1 MAADATKRICVWSG
15 PRNISTA
22 LLYSFAQRADTR
34 AVDEPLYG
42 FYLAVSGAEHPGHDD
57 LRAMLDPDGERVVR
71 DVILGPCDRKVL
83 FLKQMAH
90 HLVGDLDWGFLSCT
104 VNVLL
109 TRDPEQMLPSLAVQ
123 VPRPTMR
130 DAGYDKLERI
140 LDFCEAQGQTV
151 PVIDSRDLQNDPE
164 GVLSRLCEVIGV
176 PWDPAMLSWPAG
188 PKPYDGP
195 WAPYWYHN
203 VHKSTGFSPY
213 QAKTQPFPKA
223 LAPLLA
229 ECAPI
234 YERLSVRAIR

>member
-1 MAADATKRICVWSG
+1 M
-15 PRNISTA
+15 
-22 LLYSFAQRADTR
+22 YSFAQRADTR

-42 FYLAVSGAEHPGHDD
+42 FYLAVSGAGHPGRGE

-71 DVILGPCDRKVL
+71 EVMLGPCDRPVL

-90 HLVGDLDWGFLSCT
+90 HLVGDLDWSFLTQT

-109 TRDPEQMLPSLAVQ
+109 TRDPEQMLPSLNVQ
-123 VPRPTMR
+123 VPNPTMR
-130 DAGYDKLERI
+130 DAGYDRLARI
-140 LDFCEAQGQTV
+140 LDYCEAAGRQV

-164 GVLSRLCEVIGV
+164 GVLSKLCQRLGIQ
-176 PWDPAMLSWPAG
+176 WDPVMLAWPPG
-188 PKPYDGP
+188 PKDYDGP

-213 QAKTQPFPKA
+213 KAKTEPFPDELK
-223 LAPLLA
+223 PLLA

-234 YERLSVRAIR
+234 YERLSKLAIR

>member
-1 MAADATKRICVWSG
+1 MWSG

-42 FYLAVSGAEHPGHDD
+42 HYLAVSGAAHPGVDEFRSA
-57 LRAMLDPDGERVVR
+57 LEADGERVVR
-71 DVILGPCDRKVL
+71 DVILGPSDRPVL

-90 HLVGDLDWGFLSCT
+90 HLVGDLDWGFLKKT
-104 VNVLL
+104 ANVLL

-123 VPRPTMR
+123 VPQPTMS
-130 DAGYDKLERI
+130 DAGYDKLGRI
-140 LDFCEAQGQTV
+140 LDECEAAGQQV
-151 PVIDSRDLQNDPE
+151 PVLDSRDLQNDPA
-164 GVLSRLCEVIGV
+164 GVLARLCENLGLV
-176 PWDPAMLSWPAG
+176 WDPAMLSWPAG

-213 QAKTQPFPKA
+213 KAKTDPFPEA
-223 LAPLLA
+223 LRPLLE

-234 YERLSVRAIR
+234 YARLSALAIR